1 MKVTIYHNIDR
12 DSFFG
17 LNTRLSSDKGIR
29 NVRKEAVPGSH
40 ALVKVFEYEV
50 AEDAETALENEVA
63 FHRFNVGTDELSQ
76 AYRARRL
83 RSLSVGDVIGY
94 GPGNGP
100 PEAFFACAS
109 FGWDPV
115 RASDLRVV
123 QGDEAVALI
132 RERFEFR
139 PSETE
144 LSVTVPLA

>member
-1 MKVTIYHNIDR
+1 MRVTIYHNVSR
-12 DSFFG
+12 DSSLG
-17 LNTRLSSDKGIR
+17 LNQALVKTARSPGF
-29 NVRKEAVPGSH
+29 RKEATSQSH
-40 ALVKVFEYEV
+40 ALVRVFEYLRDDYTRP
-50 AEDAETALENEVA
+50 EDENEVA

-94 GPGNGP
+94 GPDNGE

-144 LSVTVPLA
+144 LSVTVPLV